1 MTRTTP
7 RDPGSTP
14 TAEQLLARWIGL
26 DPDTIGPPAIARAV
40 RTRMEAL
47 GLESPA
53 AALER
58 ADTDPTE
65 RDRLI
70 EEVVVGESWF
80 FRDPQVFA
88 FVCRFA
94 ATRAALPGRGPIRI
108 LCVPCA
114 GGEEPYSVAMGLL
127 DAGLAPE
134 QFSIDAVDISAAAL
148 ERARAARYSANAFRN
163 ADLSFRDR
171 WFRRDGS
178 AAVLDE
184 QVRGLVRFTR
194 SNILD
199 ETFVAEA
206 LASGRGP
213 YDVVFCRN
221 LLIYLTPEAR
231 DRVTGALDRLVAADG
246 LLVLGAAEPPIIKGD
261 WIPAGEHSVFA
272 LRRGVHALRGPA
284 SPRPAVRATPPRPAP
299 PRPPRP
305 FAARP
310 ATALPAP
317 EPAPAPGATLEDVL
331 REAGSLANAL
341 RFGAALALCETH
353 ARQAGPAPELFFLMG
368 ILHQSAGDP
377 DRAEACFHK
386 TLYLDAT
393 HDEALL
399 ALALLAAQRGDTV
412 MADTYR
418 QSAAR
423 ILARQAAP

>member
-1 MTRTTP
+1 MTSTTP
-7 RDPGSTP
+7 RDAGPIP

-26 DPDTIGPPAIARAV
+26 DPETIGPPAIARAV
-40 RTRMEAL
+40 RIRMEAL
-47 GLESPA
+47 GLDTPA
-53 AALER
+53 AALAR
-58 ADTDPTE
+58 AEADPTE

-80 FRDPQVFA
+80 FRDPQVFT

-114 GGEEPYSVAMGLL
+114 GGEEPYSMAMGLL

-134 QFSIDAVDISAAAL
+134 QFSIDAVDISAVAL
-148 ERARAARYSANAFRN
+148 ERARAGRYSANAFRN

-171 WFRRDGS
+171 WFRRDGP

-184 QVRGLVRFTR
+184 HVRGLVRFTR
-194 SNILD
+194 ANILD
-199 ETFVAEA
+199 EAFVAETP
-206 LASGRGP
+206 ASGRGP
-213 YDVVFCRN
+213 YDIVFCRN

-231 DRVTGALDRLVAADG
+231 GRVTGALDRLVAADG

-261 WIPAGEHSVFA
+261 WIPAGDNSVFA
-272 LRRGVHALRGPA
+272 LRRGVHAPR
-284 SPRPAVRATPPRPAP
+284 SPEPPPQAARVKAPRPAP
-299 PRPPRP
+299 PQ
-305 FAARP
+305 ASRP
-310 ATALPAP
+310 AAASPRP
-317 EPAPAPGATLEDVL
+317 EPAAAPAATLEDVL
-331 REAGSLANAL
+331 SEAGSLANAR
-341 RFGAALALCETH
+341 RFGAALALCEAH
-353 ARQAGPAPELFFLMG
+353 ARGVGPAPELFFLMG

-399 ALALLAAQRGDTV
+399 ALALLASQRGDTV
-412 MADTYR
+412 MAATYR

-423 ILARQAAP
+423 ILARRASP

>member
-1 MTRTTP
+1 MTRATP
-7 RDPGSTP
+7 HDPGSNP
-14 TAEQLLARWIGL
+14 TAEQLLTRWIGL
-26 DPDTIGPPAIARAV
+26 DPDTIGQAAIARAV
-40 RTRMEAL
+40 RIRMEAL
-47 GLESPA
+47 GLDSPA
-53 AALER
+53 AALEQ
-58 ADTDPTE
+58 AAGDFAE

-94 ATRAALPGRGPIRI
+94 AARAALPGRGPIRI

-114 GGEEPYSVAMGLL
+114 GGEEPYSMAMGLL
-127 DAGLAPE
+127 DAGLEPE
-134 QFSIDAVDISAAAL
+134 QFAIDAVDISVAAL

-163 ADLSFRDR
+163 ADLAFRDR

-178 AAVLDE
+178 AAILDE
-184 QVRGLVRFTR
+184 RVRGLVQFTR
-194 SNILD
+194 ANILD
-199 ETFVAEA
+199 EAFVAEA

-231 DRVTGALDRLVAADG
+231 TRVVGSLDRLTSAEG

-261 WIPAGEHSVFA
+261 WIPAGDHSVFA
-272 LRRGVHALRGPA
+272 LRRGVHAPRQAASLRP
-284 SPRPAVRATPPRPAP
+284 PTRTKPPRPAP
-299 PRPPRP
+299 PRPS
-305 FAARP
+305 RP
-310 ATALPAP
+310 APTASPP
-317 EPAPAPGATLEDVL
+317 EAVPVPGATLEDVL
-331 REAGSLANAL
+331 REAGSLANAR
-341 RFGAALALCETH
+341 RFSSALALCEAH
-353 ARQAGPAPELFFLMG
+353 AREVGPAPELFFLMG

-399 ALALLAAQRGDTV
+399 ALALLAAQRGDAV
-412 MADTYR
+412 MAETYR

-423 ILARQAAP
+423 ILARRAAP